1 MSTTPQGIF
10 GQSQNRDILALHEKG
25 VFAEKNAWIQ

>member
-1 MSTTPQGIF
+1 MPTTPHGLV
-10 GQSQNRDILALHEKG
+10 GQSQYRDILALHEKG